1 MAAFVLAALMIPSLA
16 SAEEIYVPEQAD
28 SRMIYHL
35 NNNLSL
41 DRYTRRLEQS
51 AATLHRNFSLS
62 RQKRNQAVAE
72 ALAAKN
78 SSSTDL
84 DSNSNT
90 GTAVSIN
97 TTARTASETDFLTGD
112 NDMPVR
118 HYHLNRCN
126 SRFHSRHFGTTN
138 GFYSFCR

>member
-1 MAAFVLAALMIPSLA
+1 MAAFILAALMIPSLA

-51 AATLHRNFSLS
+51 GSTLRRNFSLS

-78 SSSTDL
+78 SSSSSF
-84 DSNSNT
+84 SNAS
-90 GTAVSIN
+90 TAVSRN
-97 TTARTASETDFLTGD
+97 TTARTASETDFLIGD

-118 HYHLNRCN
+118 NYHLNRCN